1 MICNHCGSQIEDNA
15 NICGHCGAILNAP
28 VPPVPPIPPIPGNH
42 FKQSGEIP
50 SEYRPLSP
58 WKYFWLN
65 VLFSIPIVGFVFL
78 LVFSFN
84 GSNINRR
91 NYARSYW
98 CGLLIALIIILI
110 YVVIAVA
117 FLGGIGAGMNDLFG

>member
-1 MICNHCGSQIEDNA
+1 MICNHCGNQVDDNA
-15 NICGHCGAILNAP
+15 HICGHCGAILGAP
-28 VPPVPPIPPIPGNH
+28 VPPVPSSPYQ
-42 FKQSGEIP
+42 QSGEIP
-50 SEYRPLSP
+50 SKYRPLSP
-58 WKYFWLN
+58 WKYFWLSI
-65 VLFSIPIVGFVFL
+65 LFSIPIVGFIFL

-117 FLGGIGAGMNDLFG
+117 FLGGIGGAMSDLR

>member
-1 MICNHCGSQIEDNA
+1 MICNHCGNQVDDNA
-15 NICGHCGAILNAP
+15 HICGHCGAILGTP
-28 VPPVPPIPPIPGNH
+28 VPSSSNKH
-42 FKQSGEIP
+42 SDEIP

-58 WKYFWLN
+58 WKYFWLT

-91 NYARSYW
+91 NFARSYW

-117 FLGGIGAGMNDLFG
+117 FLGGLDAMGSNLL

>member
-1 MICNHCGSQIEDNA
+1 MICNHCGNQVDDNA
-15 NICGHCGAILNAP
+15 NICGHCGAILSAP
-28 VPPVPPIPPIPGNH
+28 VPPVPPAPPVPGNPIQH
-42 FKQSGEIP
+42 SGEIP
-50 SEYRPLSP
+50 SEYKPLSP
-58 WKYFWLN
+58 WAYFWLSI
-65 VLFSIPIVGFVFL
+65 LFSIPVVGFIFL

-98 CGLLIALIIILI
+98 CGLLIALVIILI

-117 FLGGIGAGMNDLFG
+117 FLGGLSGALNDLR